1 MKLKDFDFR
10 IWHKESESFVDMVVS
25 GTDLRIIPTDDDD
38 MELELWSGF
47 YDKNGEKIYVGDMVK
62 YRKYTKPLEV
72 VYEKSTFYIVDTSIE
87 KHLQVDCGTRLQG
100 IYDNRDNGYKDS
112 KLECVEVIGNIHENA
127 ELRGQNE

>member
-25 GTDLRIIPTDDDD
+25 GTDLRIIPTDDED

-62 YRKYTKPLEV
+62 YRKYTEPLEV
-72 VYEKSTFYIVDTSIE
+72 VYTESTFYIIHPSIE
-87 KHLQVDCGTRLQG
+87 KEFQVDCGTRLQG
-100 IYDNRDNGYKDS
+100 IYDNRDNGYKDN
-112 KLECVEVIGNIHENA
+112 KLEYVEVIGNIHENA

>member
-62 YRKYTKPLEV
+62 YRKYTEPLEV
-72 VYEKSTFYIVDTSIE
+72 VYAESTFYIIRPSIE
-87 KHLQVDCGTRLQG
+87 KEFQVDCGTRLQG
-100 IYDNRDNGYKDS
+100 IYDNRDNGYKDN

>member
-47 YDKNGEKIYVGDMVK
+47 YDSKGVKIYEGDIVQDSQGN
-62 YRKYTKPLEV
+62 TLV
-72 VYEKSTFYIVDTSIE
+72 VS
-87 KHLQVDCGTRLQG
+87 
-100 IYDNRDNGYKDS
+100 DS
-112 KLECVEVIGNIHENA
+112 VIAIIKKIDVEVIGNIHENE